1 MSCLGIACKQVC
13 CLRCEKLSIYRYK
26 GGGFFIFIFYK
37 KRLWIECWS
46 STEQIL
52 TSLPPQE
59 LSLLFPLC
67 INSHPSSQSP
77 KPGVTPSFYH
87 HIPTAFQSKTSH
99 NSFFSAIQHHTCRN
113 ILLPADTIADTQFH
127 NVCEGNWQRGS
138 QVGKLNTRLTF
149 LIWKM
154 PWGLKPSVKTKN
166 IDL

>member
-13 CLRCEKLSIYRYK
+13 SLPREKLSIYRYK
-26 GGGFFIFIFYK
+26 GGGFFIFYFLK
-37 KRLWIECWS
+37 KETMNWVLELYQ
-46 STEQIL
+46 TNYHL
-52 TSLPPQE
+52 SLPPQE

-67 INSHPSSQSP
+67 INSYPSSQPP

-87 HIPTAFQSKTSH
+87 RIPTAFQSRTSH
-99 NSFFSAIQHHTCRN
+99 TSFFSAIQHHTCRN

-127 NVCEGNWQRGS
+127 NVCEGNWQGLR
-138 QVGKLNTRLTF
+138 VGKTKHQTYF

-154 PWGLKPSVKTKN
+154 PRGLKPSVKTKN